1 MPDSVK
7 REFTPVGFK
16 NVQITD
22 NFWSP
27 RIKINREVT
36 IPHEYKQCKDTGRIL
51 GFVPDWVPQNPGES
65 RHIFND
71 SDVAK
76 WVEAASYSLATHPDP
91 ELDALLD
98 EVIELIAKAQQ
109 PDGYLNTYFSFC
121 APDKRWTNLRD
132 CHELYCAGHLI
143 EAAVAHYEATGKR
156 RLLDVMCKYADYIDS
171 VFGPEPGK
179 KRGYCGHQ
187 EIELALVKL
196 YRVTGNERYL
206 KLSKFF
212 IDERGRQPHYYDLEA
227 RERGEDPANFWAKS
241 YEYCQA
247 HIPVREQTEV
257 VGHAVRAFYMYS
269 AMADLAGE
277 YGDESLLR
285 ACERLWD
292 NGVNKRMY
300 ITGGIGPSAKNEG
313 FTFDYDLPNET
324 AYAETCAAIALLL
337 FAHRM
342 LQLDCDSRYG
352 DIVERTLYNGILSG
366 VSLDGTRFFYQNPLA
381 SLGTHHRSE
390 WFGCACCPPNI
401 ARLLASLGG
410 YIYACSD
417 TDAAINLY
425 IQSSASV
432 QVAGQNVIISQK
444 TNYPWDGNITITVK
458 PEKTAQFA
466 IRLRIPSWCRSAELS
481 VNGQRVDV
489 ESITIK
495 GFARIEREWSSGDVI
510 ELELPMP
517 IERMS
522 AHPDVRQDIACVA
535 LQRGPIVFCIEQAD
549 NEEPIHRI
557 VLPDTSKLEA
567 ELEKD
572 LLGGVVAIKGEAL
585 ALDTNGWDGVLYR
598 PSKPS
603 VKTTKIKAIPYYAWD
618 NREPGEMSVW
628 IRAIP
633 GV

>member
-1 MPDSVK
+1 MPDTVK
-7 REFTPVGFK
+7 REFTPVGLK

-22 NFWSP
+22 NFWTP

-36 IPHEYKQCKDTGRIL
+36 IPHEYKQCKNTGRIL
-51 GFVPDWVPQNPGES
+51 GFVQDWVPEKPGEA

-196 YRVTGNERYL
+196 YRATGNERYL
-206 KLSKFF
+206 RLSKFF
-212 IDERGRQPHYYDLEA
+212 IDERCRQPHYYDIEA
-227 RERGEDPANFWAKS
+227 RERGEDPKDFWAKS

-247 HIPVREQTEV
+247 HVPVREQTEV

-352 DIVERTLYNGILSG
+352 DIVERALYNGILSG
-366 VSLDGTRFFYQNPLA
+366 VSMDGTRFFYQNPLA

-410 YIYACSD
+410 YIYSTSG
-417 TDAAINLY
+417 TDIAVNLY
-425 IQSSASV
+425 IQSSAKVS
-432 QVAGQNVIISQK
+432 VAGQTAVIEQK
-444 TNYPWDGNITITVK
+444 TNYPWDGNVTITIE
-458 PEKTAQFA
+458 PETASRFA
-466 IRLRIPSWCRSAELS
+466 VRLRIPNWCRNAELS
-481 VNGQRVDV
+481 VNGQKIDI
-489 ESITIK
+489 ESTKTK
-495 GFARIEREWSSGDVI
+495 GFARVEREWKSGDVI

-517 IERMS
+517 VERMS
-522 AHPDVRQDIACVA
+522 AHPDVRQDALCVA

-549 NEEPIHRI
+549 NEDLIHRI
-557 VLPDTSKLEA
+557 MLPDSSKLEA
-567 ELEKD
+567 EFEKD
-572 LLGGVVAIKGEAL
+572 LLGGVITIKGEAL
-585 ALDTNGWDGVLYR
+585 ALDSEGWDGVLYR
-598 PSKPS
+598 PSKP
-603 VKTTKIKAIPYYAWD
+603 KAKPTKIKAIPYYAWD

-628 IRAIP
+628 IRAVP

>member
-1 MPDSVK
+1 
-7 REFTPVGFK
+7 
-16 NVQITD
+16 
-22 NFWSP
+22 
-27 RIKINREVT
+27 
-36 IPHEYKQCKDTGRIL
+36 
-51 GFVPDWVPQNPGES
+51 
-65 RHIFND
+65 
-71 SDVAK
+71 
-76 WVEAASYSLATHPDP
+76 
-91 ELDALLD
+91 
-98 EVIELIAKAQQ
+98 
-109 PDGYLNTYFSFC
+109 
-121 APDKRWTNLRD
+121 
-132 CHELYCAGHLI
+132 
-143 EAAVAHYEATGKR
+143 
-156 RLLDVMCKYADYIDS
+156 
-171 VFGPEPGK
+171 
-179 KRGYCGHQ
+179 
-187 EIELALVKL
+187 
-196 YRVTGNERYL
+196 
-206 KLSKFF
+206 
-212 IDERGRQPHYYDLEA
+212 
-227 RERGEDPANFWAKS
+227 
-241 YEYCQA
+241 
-247 HIPVREQTEV
+247 
-257 VGHAVRAFYMYS
+257 
-269 AMADLAGE
+269 
-277 YGDESLLR
+277 
-285 ACERLWD
+285 
-292 NGVNKRMY
+292 
-300 ITGGIGPSAKNEG
+300 
-313 FTFDYDLPNET
+313 
-324 AYAETCAAIALLL
+324 
-337 FAHRM
+337 
-342 LQLDCDSRYG
+342 
-352 DIVERTLYNGILSG
+352 
-366 VSLDGTRFFYQNPLA
+366 
-381 SLGTHHRSE
+381 
-390 WFGCACCPPNI
+390 
-401 ARLLASLGG
+401 
-410 YIYACSD
+410 
-417 TDAAINLY
+417 
-425 IQSSASV
+425 
-432 QVAGQNVIISQK
+432 VAGQNVIISQK